1 MGKIEIRNLLVSE
14 CYTNCYLCKNKE
26 TGEGFIV
33 DPGENELKISVN
45 ISKMEMKPVA
55 IILTHGHYDHIG
67 AVNALKERYGIKVY
81 VSEAEKELIGNKKM
95 NLSSYFDSPMT
106 IEADEFLKDG
116 QKITLAGINMTF
128 IATPGHTKGS
138 VCYLYENAI
147 FSGDTLFR
155 GTCGRCDFYGGDSW
169 AMHDSLA
176 KLALLEGDRPVY
188 PGHEGETS
196 LDQEWEQSNEFDI
209 RWTSLQI

>member
-81 VSEAEKELIGNKKM
+81 VSEAEKELIGDKKWIFLHILIHQWQLKQM
-95 NLSSYFDSPMT
+95 SS
-106 IEADEFLKDG
+106 
-116 QKITLAGINMTF
+116 
-128 IATPGHTKGS
+128 
-138 VCYLYENAI
+138 
-147 FSGDTLFR
+147 
-155 GTCGRCDFYGGDSW
+155 
-169 AMHDSLA
+169 
-176 KLALLEGDRPVY
+176 
-188 PGHEGETS
+188 
-196 LDQEWEQSNEFDI
+196 
-209 RWTSLQI
+209 

>member
-81 VSEAEKELIGNKKM
+81 VSEAEKELIGDKKM

-116 QKITLAGINMTF
+116 QKITLEDNEI
-128 IATPGHTKGS
+128 
-138 VCYLYENAI
+138 L
-147 FSGDTLFR
+147 FSGDTLFHGSR
-155 GTCGRCDFYGGDSW
+155 GRTDFPGGSESEI
-169 AMHDSLA
+169 MKSIRE
-176 KLALLEGDRPVY
+176 KLLKKLPDETAVL
-188 PGHEGETS
+188 PGHNDSTTIGTEKVYY
-196 LDQEWEQSNEFDI
+196 
-209 RWTSLQI
+209 

>member
-81 VSEAEKELIGNKKM
+81 VSEAEKELIGDKKM

-128 IATPGHTKGS
+128 IATPGHTPLYR
-138 VCYLYENAI
+138 YLYLHLLFHTLQQSSRFTFDAEWNAPLPMI
-147 FSGDTLFR
+147 SHPKASVEYL
-155 GTCGRCDFYGGDSW
+155 CPIII
-169 AMHDSLA
+169 HA
-176 KLALLEGDRPVY
+176 KL
-188 PGHEGETS
+188 
-196 LDQEWEQSNEFDI
+196 LD
-209 RWTSLQI
+209 